1 MISNEL
7 HYLKYIVGDIFGQC
21 CSEIVE
27 LILLY
32 GNKLTINEIINL
44 SNYEFSIVRNILLC
58 LLIHNIVDIRIVYG
72 KSHECSHAASDGK
85 RVGLLPDD
93 RAERRGRAP
102 VEEAM
107 EVVQAL
113 GATALG
119 EVAQGGEV
127 VDIVD
132 AAEAQVE
139 VPPQN
144 SPPTGDTDDDT
155 GENTVDNTTSE
166 RRNQLNLREEMRFLT
181 HHGSYKYMKG
191 CSCPSCICRIKRVE
205 YWVVVNNIYALVRY
219 SSIFYYMHP
228 TRVKSGGTDDMPEYH
243 HFCGAP
249 SAVDSAGTTTAGKNK
264 GKNVVTQNDAAPPP
278 AGMHSIMSYNFFTS
292 DVLHDSSS
300 STVQE
305 EEDKS
310 AEEASS
316 KRDIIHFIEKVI
328 LLRVIK
334 NGRITIDTCVKNLK
348 QDDYVEVCKKEIPNM
363 KKKKLKLIFLQLL
376 KKKYIKKCKY
386 FNEHA
391 CENDT
396 SANDRT
402 SKYDQSINYIN
413 ASVDHAPYSNNYAD
427 VYHPNRNNHVGINR
441 VEANG
446 RKTNPAFYAK
456 GKTRTAQTAHSNHQG
471 LNRTSSFLN
480 SPEFDR
486 NNQHSN
492 ESLDSSNDSFLF
504 APVDNVNSMS
514 GYNPAANAFP
524 NDSNKQG
531 AKNTRDV
538 LGMAGNAKR
547 RKTAENELGGGHNG
561 RNFTNN
567 DSFDGNVFSMS
578 GERNRS
584 LDPLGG
590 SNYLNEDNNSVIS
603 SAYPGG
609 SSYLGS
615 SSYLGGG
622 GGSSYLG
629 SSSYI
634 GGGGGSSYPRS
645 STPFDRSNMVN
656 VPATDRKS
664 HAPMNRTN
672 QYEYLNPRENTAD
685 RYTNKDSMQ
694 NDLLDHL
701 DNRFTYFQANNEVLT
716 ILYLKQECFNF
727 ITQYYNFNEVEKG
740 IFFFLLKNVQLSYS
754 VEENNYKHTPSFCSF
769 ENVEKYVIANFKK
782 KNIYMD
788 RNVVLQNLNT
798 LIKYPDQL
806 VKTQCNEM
814 ITYAADFCNI
824 KNIYK
829 NKITT
834 NIIKNMNGSGALR
847 IWNFLISSP
856 EQKVNDEV
864 ISENVLIPLN
874 DVRKKLYNLLYHG
887 YIKCHECN
895 NSNVNKTYIKHS
907 LSFSTN
913 VYYTANKIKENLFT
927 IAKNIYIRKLHENN
941 EINTLHNKS
950 NICANDVGKEL
961 PAELRTGQGAPSGQN
976 ASANQSSNTASKN
989 HQNKKKISLTS
1000 REYAV
1005 DYLEISLINLD
1016 KLIFIFN
1023 S

>member
-32 GNKLTINEIINL
+32 GNKLTINEIINF

-58 LLIHNIVDIRIVYG
+58 LLIHNIVDIRIIYG
-72 KSHECSHAASDGK
+72 KSHECSHATSEGK
-85 RVGLLPDD
+85 RVGLLPDE
-93 RAERRGRAP
+93 RGERRGRAP
-102 VEEAM
+102 VEEAI
-107 EVVQAL
+107 EVVQQL
-113 GATALG
+113 GSTAPIEAGKGDEAG
-119 EVAQGGEV
+119 EIVNVAGEV
-127 VDIVD
+127 VH
-132 AAEAQVE
+132 AGEAEEEGA
-139 VPPQN
+139 PQN
-144 SPPTGDTDDDT
+144 GPPTGDADDDAE
-155 GENTVDNTTSE
+155 GDAENDAEDDQAMEE
-166 RRNQLNLREEMRFLT
+166 RRSKTNLREEMRFLT
-181 HHGSYKYMKG
+181 YHGSYKYMKG
-191 CSCPSCICRIKRVE
+191 CSCASCICKIKRVE

-228 TRVKSGGTDDMPEYH
+228 TRVKSGGTDDMSEYH
-243 HFCGAP
+243 HVCGTS
-249 SAVDSAGTTTAGKNK
+249 SAVDSIPTAA
-264 GKNVVTQNDAAPPP
+264 TAT
-278 AGMHSIMSYNFFTS
+278 HSIMSYNFFTS
-292 DVLHDSSS
+292 DMIHDNNS

-305 EEDKS
+305 EEENS
-310 AEEASS
+310 AEETSS
-316 KRDIIHFIEKVI
+316 KRDIINFIEKVI

-334 NGRITIDTCVKNLK
+334 NGRITIDACVKNLK
-348 QDDYVEVCKKEIPNM
+348 QDDYVEVCKKEIPNI
-363 KKKKLKLIFLQLL
+363 KKKKLKLIFLQ
-376 KKKYIKKCKY
+376 
-386 FNEHA
+386 F
-391 CENDT
+391 
-396 SANDRT
+396 NDRT

-413 ASVDHAPYSNNYAD
+413 ARVDPSPYANNYAA
-427 VYHPNRNNHVGINR
+427 VYHPNRNNHVGMNR
-441 VEANG
+441 VEANAQ
-446 RKTNPAFYAK
+446 RTNSAIYSK
-456 GKTRTAQTAHSNHQG
+456 GKTRTAHTAHPNHQG
-471 LNRTSSFLN
+471 WNRTNSLLN
-480 SPEFDR
+480 STQFDR
-486 NNQHSN
+486 NNQQHSN
-492 ESLDSSNDSFLF
+492 ESFNSSNDSFLF
-504 APVDNVNSMS
+504 SAVDNVNSMS
-514 GYNPAANAFP
+514 GYNPVTNAYP

-531 AKNTRDV
+531 AKITRDV
-538 LGMAGNAKR
+538 LGMVENAKR
-547 RKTAENELGGGHNG
+547 RKTTENEPGEKYNC

-567 DSFDGNVFSMS
+567 DSFDGNLFSMS

-584 LDPLGG
+584 LDPLG
-590 SNYLNEDNNSVIS
+590 SSSYLNEDNNSIIS

-609 SSYLGS
+609 SSYLGTN
-615 SSYLGGG
+615 SYP
-622 GGSSYLG
+622 
-629 SSSYI
+629 
-634 GGGGGSSYPRS
+634 GGGSSYPRS
-645 STPFDRSNMVN
+645 STPFDRSNTMN
-656 VPATDRKS
+656 VQATDRKN
-664 HAPMNRTN
+664 HTPMNREN
-672 QYEYLNPRENTAD
+672 QYEYFDPRENTTD
-685 RYTNKDSMQ
+685 RYTNKDNMQ
-694 NDLLDHL
+694 NDLLDYL

-727 ITQYYNFNEVEKG
+727 ITHYYNFNEVEKG
-740 IFFFLLKNVQLSYS
+740 IFFFLLKNVQLSYC
-754 VEENNYKHTPSFCSF
+754 VEENNYKHTPSFCTF
-769 ENVEKYVIANFKK
+769 ENVEKYVIANLKK

-788 RNVVLQNLNT
+788 RNVVLQNLNN

-814 ITYAADFCNI
+814 ITYAADFSNI

-834 NIIKNMNGSGALR
+834 NIIENMNGSGALR
-847 IWNFLISSP
+847 IWNFLIATP

-913 VYYTANKIKENLFT
+913 VYYTTNKIKENLFT

-950 NICANDVGKEL
+950 NICANEVGKD
-961 PAELRTGQGAPSGQN
+961 PPPDLRTSQGPPSGHN
-976 ASANQSSNTASKN
+976 VSTNQSSNTASKS